1 LAQAVAHHVHLCVA
15 GEFRRYECRLKEVA
29 DLLSPPETLQTG
41 AVNILLV
48 AV

>member
-1 LAQAVAHHVHLCVA
+1 
-15 GEFRRYECRLKEVA
+15 LKEVA